1 VYCAIIASNEI
12 KINVPAELAR
22 WLHGGGKVAAEA

>member
-1 VYCAIIASNEI
+1 MIASNEI
-12 KINVPAELAR
+12 KISVPAELAL